1 MRSKYFSKKEI
12 ECSCG
17 CNTDNASEILMN
29 KADKVREILG
39 RPLIATSVVRCKKY
53 NNSKGYSSTSSH
65 IADEV
70 KECEAID
77 FKATTSRERFEI
89 VSAMVEVG
97 FTRIGIAKTFVHGDV
112 DKSKVQD
119 LIWLY

>member
-1 MRSKYFSKKEI
+1 MSKYFSKKEI

-17 CNTDNASEILMN
+17 CGTDNVSATLMN
-29 KADKVREILG
+29 KADKVREILN
-39 RPLIATSVVRCKKY
+39 RPLVASSICRCKQY
-53 NNSKGYSSTSSH
+53 NYSQGYSETSSH

-89 VSAMVEVG
+89 VNAMIEVG
-97 FTRIGIAKTFVHGDV
+97 FKRIGIAKSFIHGDI
-112 DKSKVQD
+112 DESKAQE
-119 LIWLY
+119 ILYLY